1 MPYTMHIEKPAN
13 VVKQHGFHLG
23 TDRNI
28 AESFVL
34 ERLRNDSGVISIAL
48 RFDGKLDRIY
58 DWRDVTEFDYS
69 DD

>member
-23 TDRNI
+23 TDKAI

-34 ERLRNDSGVISIAL
+34 DRLRADPAVLSIAL
-48 RFDGKLDRIY
+48 RLDGKLIGLY
-58 DWRDVTEFDYS
+58 DWRDVAELSYE
-69 DD
+69 